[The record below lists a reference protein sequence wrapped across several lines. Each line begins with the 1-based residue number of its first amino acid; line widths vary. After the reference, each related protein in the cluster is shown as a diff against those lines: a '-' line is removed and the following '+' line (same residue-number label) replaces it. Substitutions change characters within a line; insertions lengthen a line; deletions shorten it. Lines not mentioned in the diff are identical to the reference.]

1 MYVLERILGIKQQVG
16 AAAFRGT
23 AVEAGVAL
31 GLEHPDAPLDVCAA
45 AALAKYDDLAMASLD
60 ARRDDCRKPIPAMVE
75 SALAELRPYGIPDR
89 SQGFITWHPDD
100 LEFPIVG
107 YFDFA
112 WDRHGI
118 IVDLKTSERMPTEIK
133 AGHAR
138 QVSLYCSS
146 DNYAGRLA
154 YVTPKKRATYELENV
169 RAHRNALHQ
178 IARRVE
184 AFLKLSDDPQFF
196 VSITAPDI
204 DSFYWMSPQ
213 ARAQA
218 FSTWSI

>member
-1 MYVLERILGIKQQVG
+1 
-16 AAAFRGT
+16 
-23 AVEAGVAL
+23 
-31 GLEHPDAPLDVCAA
+31 
-45 AALAKYDDLAMASLD
+45 
-60 ARRDDCRKPIPAMVE
+60 MVE

-178 IARRVE
+178 IAKRVE